1 MREAGGIC
9 AGDGPK
15 PMAGGIEAIRDFAGV
30 PPIGLIPA
38 VPVLPMRKALKAEGD
53 EASGRD
59 RTFVAAAPGIF
70 ASVAPVASGRF
81 AMDAIAHPAVPRA
94 AMVNDMPEM
103 VQNG

>member
-9 AGDGPK
+9 VGDGPK
-15 PMAGGIEAIRDFAGV
+15 PMAGGIEAIQDFAGV
-30 PPIGLIPA
+30 PPIGFIPA

-53 EASGRD
+53 K
-59 RTFVAAAPGIF
+59 TFVAAAPGIF
-70 ASVAPVASGRF
+70 ASVAPVASGCL
-81 AMDAIAHPAVPRA
+81 AMDAITHPAVPRA